1 MFKSKTQT
9 IFVFLLLILMC
20 SITLGVAFAEGS
32 VTGLDP
38 KLYQPDLKDA
48 SDSGGPVVAVL
59 NYVIG
64 FIGLIILG
72 YAVIPLV
79 TDHGLKLIRG
89 KSSFRDPGLQSQLL
103 GFLGGVVIILLG
115 VTGKWFE
122 VMMFVW
128 KIAEKVLSKLAGN

>member
-1 MFKSKTQT
+1 MFINKSQT
-9 IFVFLLLILMC
+9 FTILLLVIFVFVV
-20 SITLGVAFAEGS
+20 TPGAAFADI
-32 VTGLDP
+32 TGLDP
-38 KLYQPDLKDA
+38 KLYQPDLRDA

-122 VMMFVW
+122 VMMFIW